1 MSTFLGKKYC
11 ETVANSV
18 NYNIVSCQYI
28 GKCIFHKMNVND
40 KHTTHA
46 WGFVESA
53 GAF

>member
-28 GKCIFHKMNVND
+28 GKCIFQKMNVND

-46 WGFVESA
+46 WGFV
-53 GAF
+53 